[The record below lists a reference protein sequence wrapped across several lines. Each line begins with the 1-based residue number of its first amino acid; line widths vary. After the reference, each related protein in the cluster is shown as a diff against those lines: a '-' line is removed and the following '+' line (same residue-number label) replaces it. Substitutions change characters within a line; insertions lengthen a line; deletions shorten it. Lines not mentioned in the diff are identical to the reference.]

1 MAELVNYDR
10 RTFLRRG
17 AMGAG
22 ALWMVS
28 LDELLSR
35 RAVESPR
42 VQGPYGPVS
51 PKLDETTGLPL
62 LQLPDGF
69 RYRSFAWTGDLIADG
84 LRCPASHD
92 GMAVVDR
99 GDEAGHVI
107 LVRNHEIGV
116 GTPFVADAPF
126 KASDASGGGTT
137 NLLFDTT
144 TGTWKRAWAS
154 LTGTRRN
161 CAGGVTPWGSWITC
175 EETTD
180 PDLGWCFDVGKE
192 QGDPTPLKDMG
203 RFSHEAIMVDP
214 RSGFVYETE
223 DAGVTSGFYRFV
235 PNEKGKLKEG
245 GELFMLGVKGQPD
258 INLGL
263 AYPLGTI
270 WPVTWVRV
278 PDPHATTT
286 PLFVQGRGAGAAQF
300 HRLEGAWW
308 GDRKGYFLSTSGG
321 QVAEGQVF
329 EYDPDNETLKLI
341 YDSPAAIECN
351 NPDNMS
357 VTPRGGLVLCEDG
370 NAVAEGD
377 RLVGLTLEGQSFI
390 FAINNVNLTTAYNDL
405 VPVRDYRQS
414 ELCGVCYSPDGRW
427 LFVNIQSPGITV
439 AITGPWGK
447 GPL

>member
-1 MAELVNYDR
+1 MKDFVDHDR

-22 ALWMVS
+22 ALWLFS
-28 LDELLSR
+28 LDELLAR
-35 RAVESPR
+35 RRVEVPR
-42 VQGPYGPVS
+42 IQGPYGPIG

-69 RYRSFAWTGDLIADG
+69 RYRTFAWTGDTLSDG
-84 LRCPASHD
+84 VRCPASHD
-92 GMAVVDR
+92 GMAVVER
-99 GDEAGHVI
+99 GEQPGEVI

-116 GTPFVADAPF
+116 GTPVIADAPF
-126 KASDASGGGTT
+126 KVSDTSGGGTT
-137 NLLFDTT
+137 NLVFDTK
-144 TGTWKRAWAS
+144 TGTWKRAWVS

-180 PDLGWCFDVGKE
+180 PGVGYCFDVGKE
-192 QGDPTPLKDMG
+192 RGDPTPIKGMG

-214 RSGFVYETE
+214 RTGYVYETE
-223 DAGVTSGFYRFV
+223 DAGLTSGFYRFV
-235 PNEKGKLKEG
+235 PKEKEKLKEG

-258 INLGL
+258 VNLGL
-263 AYPLGTI
+263 AYKLGTT
-270 WPVTWVRV
+270 WPVTWVRI
-278 PDPHATTT
+278 PDPDATVQS
-286 PLFVQGRGAGAAQF
+286 LFLQGRAAGAAQF

-308 GDRKGYFLSTSGG
+308 GDRKGYIISTSGG
-321 QVAEGQVF
+321 QVQEGQVF
-329 EYDPDNETLKLI
+329 EYDPENETIKLV
-341 YDSPAAIECN
+341 YDSPSALECN

-370 NAVAEGD
+370 NVVAEGD

-390 FAINNVNLTTAYNDL
+390 FAMNNVNLTTAYNDR
-405 VPVRDYRQS
+405 VPVGDYRQR
-414 ELCGVCYSPDGRW
+414 ELCGVCYSPEGQW

-439 AITGPWGK
+439 AITGPWKEGM
-447 GPL
+447 L